1 VEIPVI
7 HTTDA
12 CIKETSWRIGK
23 TTRTNSETPRKGR
36 CKGEIMID
44 QDELE
49 KQLIAFSTSVQK
61 HAMEIQDQLA
71 DLDTKIDNLETDL
84 SEAVNRIEEVED
96 VTISEDE
103 VSIRIKSCLKT
114 FMRNALG
121 LEASFDGK

>member
-1 VEIPVI
+1 
-7 HTTDA
+7 
-12 CIKETSWRIGK
+12 
-23 TTRTNSETPRKGR
+23 
-36 CKGEIMID
+36 MID

-61 HAMEIQDQLA
+61 HAMEIHDQLV

-84 SEAVNRIEEVED
+84 SEAVNRIEELED

-103 VSIRIKSCLKT
+103 ISTRIKSYLKT

-121 LEASFDGK
+121 LEASFDDK